1 MGYTVSTSG
10 MEGLEQMLG
19 SLGESALGVAKT
31 GLYDG
36 AGVMADSVSQA
47 VRGIATEPFK
57 YASNGAQRKPSP
69 EEKQILENARRGISK
84 FEEHGISVDTSVG
97 IGKGYAAITWNHAR
111 SGVRTKYKIGYG
123 RKVSASTSTEG
134 KSSGRS
140 VKPVEVIA
148 NAINSGTSFMKKQP
162 FFQKSVRKNKD
173 AVLDMI
179 EASINR
185 KIQEMTK

>member
-10 MEGLEQMLG
+10 MEDLEKMLG

-84 FEEHGISVDTSVG
+84 FEEHGVSVDTSVG

-111 SGVRTKYKIGYG
+111 SGVRTKY
-123 RKVSASTSTEG
+123 

-179 EASINR
+179 EASVNR